1 MPNTNAPFGFIPY
14 RGNGAAPTYELAT
27 RYIKSDNTTKVFQG
41 DPVIPLTTGYIT
53 QMSAGGT
60 VRCEGI
66 FWGCKYLSTSMKR
79 TVWSNYWPGSDASS
93 DVEAY
98 LYSNPQMQFEVQ
110 SSDSASTYSV
120 GFGNIGEYINI
131 GYGIGLSGTPNG
143 NTANGLSTASVNVAT
158 LATTVTHPFIV
169 VGLIESPPGADGTDS
184 TSGNPAGSTA
194 EFNRVIVAFNN
205 ASSRTNGAGPTGIA

>member
-1 MPNTNAPFGFIPY
+1 MPNNNAPFGFVPY
-14 RGNGAAPTYELAT
+14 RGNGAAPTYELST
-27 RYIKSDNTTKVFQG
+27 RMIASANTTKIFQG

-66 FWGCKYLSTSMKR
+66 FSGCKYLSTSAKR
-79 TVWSNYWPGSDASS
+79 TVWSNFWPGADATG

-110 SSDSASTYSV
+110 SSDASGTSAV
-120 GFGNIGEYINI
+120 VFANIGEYINI
-131 GYGIGLSGTPNG
+131 GYGIGLAGTPNG
-143 NTANGLSTASVNVAT
+143 NTANGLSTASVDQDT

-169 VGLIESPPGADGTDS
+169 VGLVEAPPGAEGTDIA
-184 TSGNPAGSTA
+184 T
-194 EFNRVIVAFNN
+194 EYNRVIVAFNN

>member
-1 MPNTNAPFGFIPY
+1 VPNTNAPFGFIPY

-27 RYIKSDNTTKVFQG
+27 RLIKSDNTTKIFQG

-66 FWGCKYLSTSMKR
+66 FWGCKYLSTSQKR
-79 TVWSNYWPGSDASS
+79 TVWSNFWPGADASS

-98 LYSNPQMQFEVQ
+98 LYSNPQMQFEVM
-110 SSDSASTYSV
+110 SSDASGTSAI
-120 GFGNIGEYINI
+120 GLANIGEYINI

-143 NTANGLSTASVNVAT
+143 NTANGLSTASVDQDT
-158 LATTVTHPFIV
+158 LATTVTHPFII
-169 VGLIESPPGADGTDS
+169 VGLIDSPPGADGTD
-184 TSGNPAGSTA
+184 AA
-194 EFNRVIVAFNN
+194 EYNRVIVAFNN
-205 ASSRTNGAGPTGIA
+205 ASSRTNGAGPTGLA

>member
-66 FWGCKYLSTSMKR
+66 FSGCKYLSTSMKR

-110 SSDSASTYSV
+110 SSDSAGTAAV
-120 GFGNIGEYINI
+120 AFANIGEYVNI

-169 VGLIESPPGADGTDS
+169 VGLIDSPPGAEGTDAAS
-184 TSGNPAGSTA
+184 

-205 ASSRTNGAGPTGIA
+205 ASSRTNGAGPTGLA

>member
-1 MPNTNAPFGFIPY
+1 MPNNNAPFGFVPY
-14 RGNGAAPTYELAT
+14 RGNGAAPTYELST
-27 RYIKSDNTTKVFQG
+27 RMIASANTTKIFQG

-66 FWGCKYLSTSMKR
+66 FSGCKYLSTSAKR
-79 TVWSNYWPGSDASS
+79 TVWSNFWPGADANG

-110 SSDSASTYSV
+110 SSDASGTSAV
-120 GFGNIGEYINI
+120 VFANIGEYINI
-131 GYGIGLSGTPNG
+131 GYGIGLAGTPNG
-143 NTANGLSTASVNVAT
+143 NTANGLSTASVDQDT

-169 VGLIESPPGADGTDS
+169 VGLVEAPPGAEGTDIA
-184 TSGNPAGSTA
+184 T
-194 EFNRVIVAFNN
+194 EYNRVIVAFNN

>member
-1 MPNTNAPFGFIPY
+1 MPNNNAPFGFAPY
-14 RGNGAAPTYELAT
+14 RGNGAAPTYELST
-27 RYIKSDNTTKVFQG
+27 RMIASANTTKIFQG

-66 FWGCKYLSTSMKR
+66 FSGCKYLSTSAKR
-79 TVWSNYWPGSDASS
+79 TVWSNFWPGADANG

-110 SSDSASTYSV
+110 SSDASGTSAV
-120 GFGNIGEYINI
+120 VFANIGEYINI
-131 GYGIGLSGTPNG
+131 GYGIGLAGTPNG
-143 NTANGLSTASVNVAT
+143 NTANGLSTASVDQDT

-169 VGLIESPPGADGTDS
+169 VGLVEAPPGAEGTDI
-184 TSGNPAGSTA
+184 AA
-194 EFNRVIVAFNN
+194 EYNRVIVAFNN

>member
-14 RGNGAAPTYELAT
+14 RGNGAAPTYELST
-27 RYIKSDNTTKVFQG
+27 RLIKSDNTTKIFQG

-60 VRCEGI
+60 TRCEGI
-66 FWGCKYLSTSMKR
+66 FWGCKYLSTSQKR
-79 TVWSNYWPGSDASS
+79 TVWSNYWPGADASS

-110 SSDSASTYSV
+110 SADTSGTAAI
-120 GFGNIGEYINI
+120 GLANIGEYINI
-131 GYGIGLSGTPNG
+131 GYGIGVAGTPNG
-143 NTANGLSTASVNVAT
+143 NTATGLSTAQVDQDT

-169 VGLIESPPGADGTDS
+169 VGLVESPPGADGTD
-184 TSGNPAGSTA
+184 TA
-194 EFNRVIVAFNN
+194 SEYNRVIVAFNN

>member
-1 MPNTNAPFGFIPY
+1 VPNTNAPFGFIPY

-66 FWGCKYLSTSMKR
+66 FSGCKYLSTSMKR

-110 SSDSASTYSV
+110 SSDSAGTAAV
-120 GFGNIGEYINI
+120 AFANIGEYVNI

-169 VGLIESPPGADGTDS
+169 VGLIDSPPGAEGTDAAS
-184 TSGNPAGSTA
+184 

-205 ASSRTNGAGPTGIA
+205 ASSRTNGAGPTGLA

>member
-1 MPNTNAPFGFIPY
+1 VPNNNAPFGFTPY
-14 RGNGAAPTYELAT
+14 RGNGAAPTYELST
-27 RYIKSDNTTKVFQG
+27 RMIASANTTKIFQG

-66 FWGCKYLSTSMKR
+66 FSGCKYLSTSAKR
-79 TVWSNYWPGSDASS
+79 TVWSNFWPGADANG

-110 SSDSASTYSV
+110 SSDATGTAAV
-120 GFGNIGEYINI
+120 VFANIGEYINI
-131 GYGIGLSGTPNG
+131 GYGIGLAGTPNG
-143 NTANGLSTASVNVAT
+143 NTANGLSTASVDQDT

-169 VGLIESPPGADGTDS
+169 VGLVEAPPGAEGTDIA
-184 TSGNPAGSTA
+184 T
-194 EFNRVIVAFNN
+194 EYNRVIVAFNN

>member
-27 RYIKSDNTTKVFQG
+27 RYIKSDNTTKIFQG

-60 VRCEGI
+60 VRCEGV
-66 FWGCKYLSTSMKR
+66 FSGCKYVSVSLKR
-79 TVWSNYWPGSDASS
+79 TVWSNFWPGADANG

-110 SSDSASTYSV
+110 SSDSV
-120 GFGNIGEYINI
+120 GTAAMAFANIGEYVNI

-143 NTANGLSTASVNVAT
+143 NTANGLSTASVNVNT

-184 TSGNPAGSTA
+184 TSATP
-194 EFNRVIVAFNN
+194 EYNRVIVAFNN

>member
-1 MPNTNAPFGFIPY
+1 VPNTNAPFGFVPY

-27 RYIKSDNTTKVFQG
+27 RMIKSDNTTKIFQG

-66 FWGCKYLSTSMKR
+66 FSGCKYLSTSMKR
-79 TVWSNYWPGSDASS
+79 TVWSNYWPGADASS

-110 SSDSASTYSV
+110 SSDSAGTAAV
-120 GFGNIGEYINI
+120 AFANIGEYVNI

-169 VGLIESPPGADGTDS
+169 VGLIDSPPGAEGTDS
-184 TSGNPAGSTA
+184 TSATP

>member
-1 MPNTNAPFGFIPY
+1 MPNNNAPFGFVPY

-27 RYIKSDNTTKVFQG
+27 RYIASNNTTKIFQG

-66 FWGCKYLSTSMKR
+66 FSGCKYLSISQKR
-79 TVWSNYWPGSDASS
+79 TVWSNFWPGADATG

-110 SSDSASTYSV
+110 SSDATGTSAIT
-120 GFGNIGEYINI
+120 FANIGEYINI
-131 GYGIGLSGTPNG
+131 GYGIGLAGTPNG
-143 NTANGLSTASVNVAT
+143 NTANGLSTASIDQDT
-158 LATTVTHPFIV
+158 LATTVTHPFII
-169 VGLIESPPGADGTDS
+169 VGLVEAPPGAEGTDI
-184 TSGNPAGSTA
+184 AA
-194 EFNRVIVAFNN
+194 EYNRVIVAFNN
-205 ASSRTNGAGPTGIA
+205 ASSRTNGAGPLGIA

>member
-1 MPNTNAPFGFIPY
+1 VPNNNAPFGFVPY
-14 RGNGAAPTYELAT
+14 RGNGAAPTYELST
-27 RYIKSDNTTKVFQG
+27 RMIASANTTKIFQG

-66 FWGCKYLSTSMKR
+66 FSGCKYLSTSAKR
-79 TVWSNYWPGSDASS
+79 TVWSNFWPGADANG

-110 SSDSASTYSV
+110 SSDASGTSAV
-120 GFGNIGEYINI
+120 VFANIGEYINI
-131 GYGIGLSGTPNG
+131 GYGIGLAGTPNG
-143 NTANGLSTASVNVAT
+143 NTANGLSTASVDQDT

-169 VGLIESPPGADGTDS
+169 VGLVEAPPGAEGTDI
-184 TSGNPAGSTA
+184 AA
-194 EFNRVIVAFNN
+194 EYNRVIVAFNN

>member
-1 MPNTNAPFGFIPY
+1 MPNNNAPFGFVPY
-14 RGNGAAPTYELAT
+14 RGNGAAPTYELST
-27 RYIKSDNTTKVFQG
+27 RAIDPANTTKIFQG
-41 DPVIPLTTGYIT
+41 DPVIPLSTGYIT
-53 QMSAGGT
+53 QMAAGGT

-66 FWGCKYLSTSMKR
+66 FSGCKYLSVSAKR
-79 TVWSNYWPGSDASS
+79 TVWSNYWPGGDASGN
-93 DVEAY
+93 VEAY

-110 SSDSASTYSV
+110 SSDSGGTAAV
-120 GFGNIGEYINI
+120 AFANIGEYVNI

-169 VGLIESPPGADGTDS
+169 VGLVDAPPGADGTDTVS
-184 TSGNPAGSTA
+184 
-194 EFNRVIVAFNN
+194 EYNRVIVAFNN

>member
-1 MPNTNAPFGFIPY
+1 MPNNNAPFGFIPY
-14 RGNGAAPTYELAT
+14 RGNGAAPTYELAA
-27 RYIKSDNTTKVFQG
+27 RYIKSDNTTKIFQG

-66 FWGCKYLSTSMKR
+66 FWGCKYLSTSQKR
-79 TVWSNYWPGSDASS
+79 TVWSNFWNGGDASS

-98 LYSNPQMQFEVQ
+98 MYSNPQMQFEVQ
-110 SSDSASTYSV
+110 SSDSGGTAAV
-120 GFGNIGEYINI
+120 AFANIGEYVNI

-143 NTANGLSTASVNVAT
+143 NTATGLSTASVNVAT

-169 VGLIESPPGADGTDS
+169 VGLIESPPTAEGTDAAS
-184 TSGNPAGSTA
+184 
-194 EFNRVIVAFNN
+194 EYNRVIVAFNN
-205 ASSRTNGAGPTGIA
+205 ASSRTNGAGPTGLA

>member
-27 RYIKSDNTTKVFQG
+27 RYIKSDNTTKIFQG
-41 DPVIPLTTGYIT
+41 DPVIPLNTGYIT
-53 QMSAGGT
+53 QMSAGGN

-66 FWGCKYLSTSMKR
+66 FSGCKYLSTSQKR
-79 TVWSNYWPGSDASS
+79 VVWSNYWPGADASS

-110 SSDSASTYSV
+110 SGDPTGTSAV
-120 GFGNIGEYINI
+120 GFSSIGRYINI
-131 GYGIGLSGTPNG
+131 GYVGSPNG
-143 NTANGLSTASVNVAT
+143 NTANGLSTAFVSQDTIAD
-158 LATTVTHPFIV
+158 TVTHPFIV
-169 VGLIESPPGADGTDS
+169 VGLIDSPPGAEGTDAAS
-184 TSGNPAGSTA
+184 

-205 ASSRTNGAGPTGIA
+205 ASSRTNGAGPTGLA

>member
-1 MPNTNAPFGFIPY
+1 MPYNNAPFGFVPY
-14 RGNGAAPTYELAT
+14 RVNGAAPTYELST
-27 RYIKSDNTTKVFQG
+27 RMIKSDNTTKIFQG

-66 FWGCKYLSTSMKR
+66 FSGCKYLSTSAKR
-79 TVWSNYWPGSDASS
+79 TVWSNYWPGADASS

-110 SSDSASTYSV
+110 SSDSAGTAAV
-120 GFGNIGEYINI
+120 AFANIGEYVNI

-169 VGLIESPPGADGTDS
+169 VGLIDSPPGAEGTDAAS
-184 TSGNPAGSTA
+184 
-194 EFNRVIVAFNN
+194 EYNRVIVAFNN